1 VKIGLIADVHGNL
14 AALKQVI
21 LELRRDGA
29 GVILNAGDNVGYSSK
44 PDECVELLR
53 RENVRGCMG
62 NYDDAAAFNRPECGC
77 GGVCS
82 IDGMKIRE
90 ASLRWTQ
97 VNISGETRKY
107 LSLLPQKLETAAG
120 GADILVIHGGI
131 DAINDRIEESDAEGL
146 SRIAG
151 QTGAEIIVMGHTHI
165 PFVKKLGGKILVNPG
180 SVGRPFD
187 DDPRA
192 SYGLLDTDNGA
203 KIELRRTEYD
213 VEGNIRSL
221 IAAGLPAD
229 IGFALRNGK
238 EI

>member
-1 VKIGLIADVHGNL
+1 MKIGLISDVHGNF

-21 LELRRDGA
+21 LELRRGGA
-29 GVILNAGDNVGYSSK
+29 GVILNAGDNVGYSPQ
-44 PDECVELLR
+44 PDECVDLLR

-62 NYDDAAAFNRPECGC
+62 NYDDAAAFNRDDCGC

-82 IDGMKIRE
+82 MDGMKIRQ

-97 VNISGETRKY
+97 ENISGETRKY
-107 LSLLPQKLETAAG
+107 LSLLPQKLETTAG
-120 GADILVIHGGI
+120 GADILVIHNGI
-131 DAINDRIEESDAEGL
+131 DAVNGRIGENDVEKLGRIGG
-146 SRIAG
+146 R
-151 QTGAEIIVMGHTHI
+151 TGAEIIVMGHTHI
-165 PFVKKLGGKILVNPG
+165 PFARKLNGKIFVNPG

-192 SYGLLDTDNGA
+192 SYGLLDTDNMA
-203 KIELRRTEYD
+203 KIELRRAEYD
-213 VEGNIRSL
+213 IEDNIRSL